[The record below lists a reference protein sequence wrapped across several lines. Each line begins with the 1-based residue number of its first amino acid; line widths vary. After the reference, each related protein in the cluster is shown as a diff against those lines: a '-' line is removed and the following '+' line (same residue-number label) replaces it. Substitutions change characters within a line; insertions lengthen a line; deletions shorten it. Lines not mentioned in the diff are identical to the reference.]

1 VPFFDG
7 ASSFEASTPLPAT
20 NSPMEQVEIMETPTH
35 ASRTRRA
42 TGSFYNLRDRING
55 LIEQQQSTEQLV
67 SAQSTL
73 ISPRFSNLTPESST
87 AVTMALAGIIPS
99 LQSTVLA
106 ASNVLTNISRN
117 VTIDLPKAIST
128 MQTNL
133 YAQLS
138 AESNARVAA
147 TNNIAMN
154 VLALSYAVYQV

>member
-1 VPFFDG
+1 
-7 ASSFEASTPLPAT
+7 
-20 NSPMEQVEIMETPTH
+20 MEQVEIMETPTH